1 MQLNK
6 VFKSVGHYFAVL
18 VQDIP
23 VAISWLGKANSKLV
37 EVAATVD
44 AHKGKLLGD
53 ALAVVKAASEAEQAR
68 GLNLSLD
75 AAFIQSLKQTH
86 RRAIRVGQIPAGYT
100 RPAGVLA
107 GLGLSG
113 PGAPDS
119 PLPACGPRSHMSAR
133 A

>member
-75 AAFIQSLKQTH
+75 AAFIQSLKQTL
-86 RRAIRVGQIPAGYT
+86 ADIEALKPGATVAPAG
-100 RPAGVLA
+100 
-107 GLGLSG
+107 
-113 PGAPDS
+113 
-119 PLPACGPRSHMSAR
+119 LPAIAPV
-133 A
+133 